1 MPGNVDTVSLS
12 SIMSTVIVAGTCAV
26 LTKNPRSA
34 RLTALAHLSSQ
45 GHVDINTAFKCTAF
59 FMGSEIDGI
68 SWRNFLLPN
77 GTPLAEHS
85 VFDANTLS
93 MRQCVGTVRDSWKLF
108 NECHDQLSFSQCVC
122 MAILKSHRDIGM
134 DSVPVDDLDQWMAL
148 MANFYEPIGL
158 DMGLLEEAAAEEDDD
173 EADDDDDDEADDG
186 PDEVAPAA

>member
-1 MPGNVDTVSLS
+1 MPDNVDTVSLW
-12 SIMSTVIVAGTCAV
+12 SIFSTVIVAGNCAV
-26 LTKNPRSA
+26 MTKNPIAA
-34 RLTALAHLSSQ
+34 RATALAHLLRQ
-45 GHVDINTAFKCTAF
+45 EHVNRNFAFKCAAF
-59 FMGSEIDGI
+59 VMGSEIEGI
-68 SWRNFLLPN
+68 SWKNFLLPN

-173 EADDDDDDEADDG
+173 EADDDDDEADDG